1 MVDKENKKGAAPRE
15 APTNTQI
22 TPETANVCEFHHLC
36 PYQIY
41 CSVKFFPYMGFFL
54 LSFVII
60 IADDFVLLNKH
71 YYYWVVIYP
80 ITCDTVLSQATQI
93 HFTEKIPTLFIVSM
107 LPKGAL

>member
-41 CSVKFFPYMGFFL
+41 
-54 LSFVII
+54 
-60 IADDFVLLNKH
+60 
-71 YYYWVVIYP
+71 WVVIYP

-107 LPKGAL
+107 LPKGAWQPFSLVEDPSKGIVRSVKIVRGVCQDCKGL